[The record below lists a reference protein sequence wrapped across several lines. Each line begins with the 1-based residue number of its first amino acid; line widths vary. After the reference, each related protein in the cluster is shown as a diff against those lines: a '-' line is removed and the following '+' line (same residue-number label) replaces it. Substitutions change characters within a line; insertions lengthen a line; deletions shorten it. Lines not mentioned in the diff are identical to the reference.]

1 MNTLREGLQEYLR
14 LRRRL
19 GFQLQDAGRALPDFV
34 AFMAHKG
41 APHIT
46 SHLALQWAQQ
56 PAHGA
61 PANWARRLS
70 FVRGFARHRSA
81 SDPRTQIPPAGLLP
95 HRAARARPYLYT
107 EEEIRRLLNAALAL
121 APRGS
126 LRPWT
131 YYCLLGLL
139 SVSGLRFGEARNLE
153 LQDLDLNH
161 CLLTVRNAKF
171 GKSRVVP
178 LHDSTC
184 KVLADYLQRRQRL
197 LVGQVLSSY
206 LFVTL
211 RGNQLNDGEAHQT
224 FIALSKQVGLRAP
237 TDLRGPRMHD
247 FRHRFATQTLM
258 RWYRSGED
266 PDRRLPLLSA
276 YLGHAHVSDTYWYLN
291 HWPELMREGLERLE
305 RRWEARP

>member
-1 MNTLREGLQEYLR
+1 MSTLREGLQEYLT

-19 GFQLQDAGRALPDFV
+19 GFQLRDAGRALPDFV
-34 AFMAHKG
+34 AFMEQKRAR
-41 APHIT
+41 HIT
-46 SHLALQWAQQ
+46 SHLALRWAHQ
-56 PAHGA
+56 PTVGA

-81 SDPRTQIPPAGLLP
+81 SDPRSQIPPAGLLP
-95 HRAARARPYLYT
+95 HRPARARPYPYT
-107 EEEIRRLLNAALAL
+107 DEEIRHLLHAALAL

-153 LQDLDLNH
+153 LQDLDLKNS
-161 CLLTVRNAKF
+161 LLTIRGAKF
-171 GKSRVVP
+171 GKSRLVP

-184 KVLADYLQRRQRL
+184 KVLAAYLRRRKL
-197 LVGQVLSSY
+197 LLAGHPLSSY

-237 TDLRGPRMHD
+237 ADLHGPRMHD

-258 RWYRSGED
+258 RWYRSDED
-266 PDRRLPLLSA
+266 PARRLPLLST
-276 YLGHAHVSDTYWYLN
+276 YLGHVHLSDTYWYLN
-291 HWPELMREGLERLE
+291 HWPELMREAVKRLE